1 MVAAEDDHDR
11 ISPIPLSPSA
21 RPSSAIKLPL
31 ALIAGPCALESRAHA
46 FEMASALKELTAKL
60 GLGFVYKTSFDKAN
74 RTSAS
79 SARGMGLDKALSI
92 FAELREKLG
101 VPLLTDVHEPDQ
113 CAPVAEVTDV
123 LQIPAFLCRQ
133 TDLLIAAAKTGRVV
147 NVKKGQFL
155 APWDMNNVVAKITGA
170 GNANV
175 LVTERGVSFGYN
187 TLVSD
192 MRALPVLEK
201 IGAPVIFDATH
212 SVQQPGGQGTSSGGE
227 RQYVPVLARA
237 AVAVGVAGVF
247 IETHQD
253 PDKAPSDG
261 PNMIPLKDLPALLER
276 LMQFDTLGQK
286 QLAETLA
293 QVCKASTAISSPQP
307 RFVPFRPFFRIVSLV
322 VFASTLFTRAVD
334 PVVPKIAADLGI
346 AVSDGGAAVD
356 GVHVPLRADA
366 AGARRGRRFLR
377 QDTADEF

>member
-1 MVAAEDDHDR
+1 MRAKPNSVVTIGKVR
-11 ISPIPLSPSA
+11 FGN
-21 RPSSAIKLPL
+21 KLPL

-46 FEMASALKELTAKL
+46 FDMAGALKELTAKL
-60 GLGFVYKTSFDKAN
+60 GIGFVYKTSFDKAN
-74 RTSAS
+74 RTSVN
-79 SARGMGLDKALSI
+79 SARGLGLDEALKI
-92 FAELREKLG
+92 FSELREKLG
-101 VPLLTDVHEPDQ
+101 IAVLTDVHEPQQ
-113 CAPVAEVTDV
+113 CAAVAEVVDI

-133 TDLLIAAAKTGRVV
+133 TDLLIAAAKTGRAI

-155 APWDMNNVVAKITGA
+155 APWDMKNVVEKITGA

-212 SVQQPGGQGTSSGGE
+212 SVQQPGGQGDKSGGE

-237 AVAVGVAGVF
+237 AVAVGIAGVF

-261 PNMIPLKDLPALLER
+261 PNMIPLKALAPLLER
-276 LMQFDTLGQK
+276 LMEFDA
-286 QLAETLA
+286 LAK
-293 QVCKASTAISSPQP
+293 KA
-307 RFVPFRPFFRIVSLV
+307 
-322 VFASTLFTRAVD
+322 
-334 PVVPKIAADLGI
+334 
-346 AVSDGGAAVD
+346 
-356 GVHVPLRADA
+356 
-366 AGARRGRRFLR
+366 
-377 QDTADEF
+377 